1 MVSAVLAGS
10 WRERRITLPTC
21 QNKPNLT
28 LPGQPGGLGTP
39 HAAGRLGFQGYINI
53 FRRIL
58 EISRCPL
65 SARRFHFVFV
75 KKPITG
81 LDEIK

>member
-1 MVSAVLAGS
+1 MVSGVLAGS

-28 LPGQPGGLGTP
+28 LLGQPGGLGTP
-39 HAAGRLGFQGYINI
+39 HAAGRLGFQGYIKI

-65 SARRFHFVFV
+65 SERFHFVFV